1 MKIRIRPLLLAA
13 TLLGMAMPAWAQY
26 KVGIVNIDRI
36 IREAPAAVAAQKK
49 LQQEFAPREREL
61 ATLADRLKQAQDALA
76 KEGVT
81 MPEATRQGREREML
95 EMNRE
100 LQRKQQAFQEDV
112 TQRRNEAI
120 SVLIEQA
127 NRAVRRMAQ
136 AEKFDV
142 IFQEAVY
149 WSPAVDM
156 TEKVMKALVDS
167 PAQK

>member
-1 MKIRIRPLLLAA
+1 MKTRIRPLLIAAALLGAA
-13 TLLGMAMPAWAQY
+13 TPAWAQY

-61 ATLADRLKQAQDALA
+61 ATLTERLKQAQDNFTKNAPTLA
-76 KEGVT
+76 EG
-81 MPEATRQGREREML
+81 MRQTREREML
-95 EMNRE
+95 ELSRD

-112 TQRRNEAI
+112 TQRRNEAL
-120 SVLIEQA
+120 SALLEQA
-127 NRAVRRMAQ
+127 NRAVRQMAQ

-156 TEKVMKALVDS
+156 TERVMKALVDS
-167 PAQK
+167 PAGK